1 MGNSFA
7 QKLKQRLSRTYNRLR
22 IRGKVTLPFVILF
35 ILLWTSGTSFLG
47 IYLSR
52 KLRSLETNSA
62 RQLSILAAYNL
73 NEELDALRENAKIFA
88 NSDALIEAVTNE
100 DINLLNQEL
109 LLLRSILTDEW
120 IGIFNRDKELLLETR
135 HNGLQG
141 ITFDVEDAVDLVIA
155 GADFSTYVSSDRD
168 DVYML
173 AGGVAIKDRTGIVG
187 GILLG
192 EQLGDSLLAELAEDL
207 EVELVA
213 IKNNAIVGYS
223 FTDLSSQDADA
234 ILAEDA
240 ASSKVIIIGDQR
252 YFQTRLPIEG
262 IVGDQMTLVVLSDSS
277 DFAAALWT
285 LWLTVGAIAL
295 AGSAIAAVVGAW
307 VGRHIAQ
314 PIQDLADTADQVAQE
329 GNFAISIPV
338 TSQDEIGTL
347 TRSLNKL
354 IEWVGF
360 YTQELETANQT
371 LEDKVQERTQAIE
384 DTLHTLKNTQLQLIQ
399 TEKMSSLGQMV
410 AGIAHEINNPINFI
424 QGNVTHIDN
433 YFQDLCLLINQY
445 QQSYPPTP
453 EIAATM
459 ADIDLEFLLEDA
471 EKILSSLNL
480 GTKRVKDIVIA
491 MRNFSRLD
499 EAEVKAV
506 DLHEGLE
513 NTLLILNNRLKYG
526 VDVIKQYGE
535 LPQVNCY
542 PAQLNQVFSNLITN
556 AIDAMEEADCDPK
569 TLTISTQAVEDDR
582 VQITIKDSG
591 PGIKAG
597 VKHKIFDP
605 FFTTKAIGKGTGL
618 GLGICYQIIQK
629 HDGTITVESEL
640 GQGTEFVITLPIYAQ
655 VSQLPADVQ
664 VA

>member
-1 MGNSFA
+1 MGNSFY
-7 QKLKQRLSRTYNRLR
+7 KGLKQRLDHAYAKLR
-22 IRGKVTLPFVILF
+22 IRGKVTVPFVILF

-52 KLRSLETNSA
+52 RLRVRELNTT
-62 RQLSILAAYNL
+62 RQLSILVANNL
-73 NEELDALRENAKIFA
+73 NSELDELREHARIFA
-88 NSDALIEAVTNE
+88 SSDRLVNAVINQDVNLIRQEVLPLKAILHDDWLGVFDRNQTLLFQVSDNE
-100 DINLLNQEL
+100 LDDVNFL
-109 LLLRSILTDEW
+109 
-120 IGIFNRDKELLLETR
+120 
-135 HNGLQG
+135 
-141 ITFDVEDAVDLVIA
+141 VEDTVTQVLA
-155 GADFSTYVSSDRD
+155 GADFSTSIGSDQD
-168 DVYML
+168 NL
-173 AGGVAIKDRTGIVG
+173 SLLTGTSPIKDRTGIVG

-371 LEDKVQERTQAIE
+371 LEDKVRERTQAIE

-424 QGNVTHIDN
+424 QGNVTHID
-433 YFQDLCLLINQY
+433 
-445 QQSYPPTP
+445 TP
-453 EIAATM
+453 IS
-459 ADIDLEFLLEDA
+459 
-471 EKILSSLNL
+471 KIS
-480 GTKRVKDIVIA
+480 A
-491 MRNFSRLD
+491 
-499 EAEVKAV
+499 
-506 DLHEGLE
+506 
-513 NTLLILNNRLKYG
+513 
-526 VDVIKQYGE
+526 
-535 LPQVNCY
+535 C
-542 PAQLNQVFSNLITN
+542 
-556 AIDAMEEADCDPK
+556 
-569 TLTISTQAVEDDR
+569 
-582 VQITIKDSG
+582 
-591 PGIKAG
+591 
-597 VKHKIFDP
+597 
-605 FFTTKAIGKGTGL
+605 
-618 GLGICYQIIQK
+618 
-629 HDGTITVESEL
+629 
-640 GQGTEFVITLPIYAQ
+640 
-655 VSQLPADVQ
+655 
-664 VA
+664 

>member
-1 MGNSFA
+1 MGNSFY
-7 QKLKQRLSRTYNRLR
+7 KGLKQRLDHAYAKLR
-22 IRGKVTLPFVILF
+22 IRGKVTVPFVILF

-52 KLRSLETNSA
+52 RLRVRELNTT
-62 RQLSILAAYNL
+62 RQLSILVANNL
-73 NEELDALRENAKIFA
+73 NSELDELREHARIFA
-88 NSDALIEAVTNE
+88 SSDRLVNAVINQDVNLIRQEVLPLKAILHDDWVGVFDHNQ
-100 DINLLNQEL
+100 NLLFQVNDNEL
-109 LLLRSILTDEW
+109 DDVNFL
-120 IGIFNRDKELLLETR
+120 
-135 HNGLQG
+135 
-141 ITFDVEDAVDLVIA
+141 VEDTVTQVLA
-155 GADFSTYVSSDRD
+155 GADFSTSIGSDQD
-168 DVYML
+168 NL
-173 AGGVAIKDRTGIVG
+173 SLLTGTSPIKDRIDIVG

-192 EQLGDSLLAELAEDL
+192 KQLSGPLLLELATDL
-207 EVELVA
+207 QVDLIAV
-213 IKNNAIVGYS
+213 KNNAIVAHS
-223 FTDLSSQDADA
+223 FLELSPQDVDVVR
-234 ILAEDA
+234 EESTENSD
-240 ASSKVIIIGDQR
+240 VIIIGNRR
-252 YFQTRLPIEG
+252 YFQARLPLEG
-262 IVGDQMTLVVLSDSS
+262 IGGEQVTLLVLSDHS
-277 DFAAALWT
+277 DFASALWT
-285 LWLTVGAIAL
+285 LWLTVGGIAVG
-295 AGSAIAAVVGAW
+295 GSAIAAVVGAW

-371 LEDKVQERTQAIE
+371 LEDKVRERTQAIG

-459 ADIDLEFLLEDA
+459 VDIDLEFLLEDA

-526 VDVIKQYGE
+526 VEVIKQYGE

-569 TLTISTQAVEDDR
+569 TLTISTQVVVDDR

-640 GQGTEFVITLPIYAQ
+640 GQGTEFTITLPIRAQ